1 MGEKIS
7 ALNTDLLI
15 KSEHNKKGGQH
26 IKKKKALRQ
35 CTGICHEVFVFRWE
49 RKFRLVFFV
58 ENTFF

>member
-35 CTGICHEVFVFRWE
+35 CTGICH
-49 RKFRLVFFV
+49 
-58 ENTFF
+58 